1 MVPSWV
7 AILCSLAVALSRT
20 RPAESASAASLLPY
34 GTEAGDSL
42 LEHATGSVSLTDS
55 FTFLGETFSSV
66 RVNSAGAL
74 EWGTASGTEEKLIA
88 PYFGDADMSAGGSV
102 YYRSTTDPT
111 LIQQVSN
118 IVTDNFSG
126 TLGLSL
132 GSLFIV
138 TWHQV
143 PANGQPPNQ
152 HNTFQCVLAYS
163 VQSGAQTPVS
173 YVLFL
178 YKDGAMQ
185 WSRGAGEGSEPAL
198 VGIKNGESR
207 QLILPTSRTESVLK
221 VAETGNTGVAGRW
234 LFRVDGT
241 SVTLPGKTSQETGR
255 REC

>member
-1 MVPSWV
+1 VT
-7 AILCSLAVALSRT
+7 ALS
-20 RPAESASAASLLPY
+20 PALQ
-34 GTEAGDSL
+34 
-42 LEHATGSVSLTDS
+42 
-55 FTFLGETFSSV
+55 
-66 RVNSAGAL
+66 VNSAGAL

-152 HNTFQCVLAYS
+152 VS
-163 VQSGAQTPVS
+163 VRKIAQVCKVFSGAGKRPEFS
-173 YVLFL
+173 L
-178 YKDGAMQ
+178 
-185 WSRGAGEGSEPAL
+185 SGSC
-198 VGIKNGESR
+198 VCG
-207 QLILPTSRTESVLK
+207 
-221 VAETGNTGVAGRW
+221 
-234 LFRVDGT
+234 
-241 SVTLPGKTSQETGR
+241 
-255 REC
+255 